1 MPVVVVHPGSPATT
15 AGGIAVTKPLPAA
28 QATTFRLLL
37 EDENTMSTES
47 GLPMRTE
54 QG

>member
-28 QATTFRLLL
+28 PAPAAGASLWAASL
-37 EDENTMSTES
+37 DIKWHWSN
-47 GLPMRTE
+47 
-54 QG
+54 